1 MSYRNSSLEST
12 VSSVNNTITNCLD
25 YLIMIAGQS
34 VGFESN
40 CAPSFSI
47 KDSKTQYPDMPVISH
62 EELVEDME
70 ALGVKLTY
78 QPFGIYLH
86 AGDSQ
91 KQEVQFT
98 ISVQDISEDG
108 FDSAY
113 QVAFIRSFEA

>member
-12 VSSVNNTITNCLD
+12 VNNTITDCLD
-25 YLIMIAGQS
+25 YLIRLGGQS

-47 KDSKTQYPDMPVISH
+47 KDSKTHYPDMPVISH
-62 EELVEDME
+62 EELVEDMK

-78 QPFGIYLH
+78 QPFGVYLH

-98 ISVQDISEDG
+98 LSVQDISEDG
-108 FDSAY
+108 FDNAY